1 MQQPIYN
8 SRSLVFKRP
17 FGAVETGTQVQFT
30 VHLPIEWVFSSV
42 TLIIY
47 SEQYEHNV
55 TMEYQKTKGDCLYY
69 RASFTPVDTGVYFY
83 LFKLQKGD
91 QIRYIKSLEDASGVI
106 NNGESGRDYQLTVYK
121 PGYTTPSS
129 IKGGI
134 LYQIFPDR
142 FCRSGVEHPNV
153 PQDRELRSD
162 WGGLPYFLPNEQGE
176 ITNSDYFGGDLLGI
190 QKKLPYLQQLGVTM
204 IYLNPIFEAH
214 SNHRYNTADYRKIDP
229 LLGTEE
235 DFINLC
241 REAKKRGIRI
251 ILDGVFSHT
260 GSDSIYFNKNSR
272 YNSAGAFNTPESPYK
287 NWFQFLKY
295 PDVYKSWWG
304 FTSLPELD
312 KNNPDYINFICG
324 EDGILRHWL
333 RLGASGYRLDVAD
346 ELPDSFIARVREAVK
361 AEGEENLLIGEVW
374 EDASNK
380 LAYGVRRKYFLG
392 DELDSVMN
400 YPFKEAILDLLRGGH
415 RSHFINRISDIVE
428 NYPPQSL
435 HVAMNSLSTHDTERA
450 ITVLAGL
457 SCQGKDRGWQSHHH
471 LNFEQYRHGVELLK
485 AAMALQYF
493 LPGLPCIYYGD
504 EAGLQGYKDP
514 FNRGCYPWGCE
525 NRELIDYVCLLGK
538 LRLASPALGEGALEF
553 LDSEEGLIALKRKD
567 YTGETI
573 AIINYTNVSHN
584 FSHNLKGYNC
594 LYRPQQSHQLEIGPY
609 GLAVYIRKNENNE

>member
-1 MQQPIYN
+1 M
-8 SRSLVFKRP
+8 
-17 FGAVETGTQVQFT
+17 
-30 VHLPIEWVFSSV
+30 
-42 TLIIY
+42 
-47 SEQYEHNV
+47 
-55 TMEYQKTKGDCLYY
+55 C
-69 RASFTPVDTGVYFY
+69 
-83 LFKLQKGD
+83 
-91 QIRYIKSLEDASGVI
+91 IRDS
-106 NNGESGRDYQLTVYK
+106 
-121 PGYTTPSS
+121 
-129 IKGGI
+129 
-134 LYQIFPDR
+134 
-142 FCRSGVEHPNV
+142 
-153 PQDRELRSD
+153 
-162 WGGLPYFLPNEQGE
+162 
-176 ITNSDYFGGDLLGI
+176 
-190 QKKLPYLQQLGVTM
+190 
-204 IYLNPIFEAH
+204 

-400 YPFKEAILDLLRGGH
+400 YPFKEAILDLLRC
-415 RSHFINRISDIVE
+415 V
-428 NYPPQSL
+428 
-435 HVAMNSLSTHDTERA
+435 
-450 ITVLAGL
+450 
-457 SCQGKDRGWQSHHH
+457 
-471 LNFEQYRHGVELLK
+471 
-485 AAMALQYF
+485 
-493 LPGLPCIYYGD
+493 
-504 EAGLQGYKDP
+504 
-514 FNRGCYPWGCE
+514 
-525 NRELIDYVCLLGK
+525 
-538 LRLASPALGEGALEF
+538 
-553 LDSEEGLIALKRKD
+553 
-567 YTGETI
+567 
-573 AIINYTNVSHN
+573 
-584 FSHNLKGYNC
+584 
-594 LYRPQQSHQLEIGPY
+594 
-609 GLAVYIRKNENNE
+609 